1 MSAGAKRRYS
11 RPEEREAQAERMRKQ
26 WEDPEVHAARSA
38 AILMGTRRYH
48 DMPTASER
56 IELER
61 RALAGESVIDLAL
74 DYLVSVG
81 TVRRI
86 RYLARKRQPK
96 DVK

>member
-1 MSAGAKRRYS
+1 
-11 RPEEREAQAERMRKQ
+11 
-26 WEDPEVHAARSA
+26 
-38 AILMGTRRYH
+38 
-48 DMPTASER
+48 MPTASER